1 MAWASTQTKTK
12 NETAMCVILVCPEN
26 VRPKPEVLYA
36 CHEANPH
43 GAGVA
48 WREGGR
54 VRWEKNLGPGQ
65 LLKLL
70 RELNGEIVIHFRWAS
85 VGGVDPRLCHPFPIT
100 PKASISLTGMAE
112 ALLFHNGTWGG
123 YVDALERLEQHR
135 KAPLPTRPMSD
146 SRAAALVVHTTGPD
160 SLQRLPGRW
169 VWMHRDE
176 TRLYGDWEN
185 FEGMRVSNTYFLH
198 RLKRKATRP
207 TKPPVKCGPLQQ
219 PNLRHADQW

>member
-1 MAWASTQTKTK
+1 MARASTQTKPK

-54 VRWEKNLGPGQ
+54 VRWEKSLGPGQ

-100 PKASISLTGMAE
+100 PKASISLTGVAE
-112 ALLFHNGTWGG
+112 SLLFHNGTWGG

-176 TRLYGDWEN
+176 TRLYGDWES

-219 PNLRHADQW
+219 PNLRPTDQW

>member
-1 MAWASTQTKTK
+1 MAWASTQTKPK

-100 PKASISLTGMAE
+100 PKASISLTGVAE
-112 ALLFHNGTWGG
+112 ALLFHNGTWSG

-135 KAPLPTRPMSD
+135 KEPLPTRPMSD

-176 TRLYGDWEN
+176 TRLYGDWES

-207 TKPPVKCGPLQQ
+207 TKQIAKCGPLQQ

>member
-1 MAWASTQTKTK
+1 MARASTQTKPK

-54 VRWEKNLGPGQ
+54 VRWEKSLGPGQ

-100 PKASISLTGMAE
+100 PKASISLTGVAE
-112 ALLFHNGTWGG
+112 SLLFHNGTWGG

-176 TRLYGDWEN
+176 TRLYGDWES

-219 PNLRHADQW
+219 PNLRHTDQW